1 MADSSPQQFDTIRE
15 AFCAVHRCPPE
26 AFEKK
31 VLWFGLHR
39 HAWLPAHW
47 MWWFERGYFVD
58 DIGAI
63 RHMGDARSEPE
74 LQRAIDDLENLK
86 LVERSIRRGTLALRV
101 SATRTIRL
109 LQPLVPLLK
118 PLPSQ
123 TEILRPTTNF
133 NPPAIGASARAG
145 GVAESGPRNEGTA
158 LTIRRLKRLHGD
170 VVAGRDWKLA
180 LADSGLEADR
190 VEALLSENS
199 EGRPELV
206 WLRRYLAEHRELE
219 QLREENDR
227 LKKALEALTR
237 KP

>member
-1 MADSSPQQFDTIRE
+1 MAEQPTQQFDTIRD
-15 AFCAVHRCPPE
+15 AFCAVHRCAPE

-74 LQRAIDDLENLK
+74 LQRASDDLENLK

-118 PLPSQ
+118 PLPSS
-123 TEILRPTTNF
+123 TELFRSPANF
-133 NPPAIGASARAG
+133 NTPAG
-145 GVAESGPRNEGTA
+145 GAFARVGTVAEAGPRNEGTA
-158 LTIRRLKRLHGD
+158 LTVRRLKRLHAD
-170 VVAGRDWKLA
+170 VVAGRDWHLA
-180 LADSGLEADR
+180 LGDSGLDAER
-190 VEALLSENS
+190 VDALLGENA
-199 EGRPELV
+199 EGRPDLV

-219 QLREENDR
+219 FLRTENDR
-227 LKKALEALTR
+227 LKKAVETLSQR
-237 KP
+237 G

>member
-1 MADSSPQQFDTIRE
+1 MADQSPQQFDTIRE
-15 AFCAVHRCPPE
+15 AFCAVHRCGPE
-26 AFEKK
+26 TFEKK

-47 MWWFERGYFVD
+47 MWWFERDYFVD
-58 DIGAI
+58 DLGAI

-123 TEILRPTTNF
+123 TEMIR
-133 NPPAIGASARAG
+133 PPANYNTPAG
-145 GVAESGPRNEGTA
+145 GAYARVGAAADPGPRNEGTA

-180 LADSGLEADR
+180 LGDSGLEADR
-190 VEALLSENS
+190 VDALLAENS

-206 WLRRYLAEHRELE
+206 WLRRYLTEHRELE
-219 QLREENDR
+219 LLREENDR

>member
-1 MADSSPQQFDTIRE
+1 MADQSPQQFDTIRE

-47 MWWFERGYFVD
+47 MWWFERDYFVD
-58 DIGAI
+58 DLGAI

-74 LQRAIDDLENLK
+74 LQRASDDLENLK
-86 LVERSIRRGTLALRV
+86 LVERSIRRGTLAIRV

-123 TEILRPTTNF
+123 TEILRP
-133 NPPAIGASARAG
+133 PANYNTPAG
-145 GVAESGPRNEGTA
+145 GAYARVGAAAEAGPRNEGTA
-158 LTIRRLKRLHGD
+158 LTIRRLKRLHAD

-190 VEALLSENS
+190 VDPLLADNA

-206 WLRRYLAEHRELE
+206 WLRQYLAEHRELLR
-219 QLREENDR
+219 LREENDR
-227 LKKALEALTR
+227 LKKALEALTQ
-237 KP
+237 KN

>member
-1 MADSSPQQFDTIRE
+1 MAEQPNQQFDTIRD
-15 AFCAVHRCPPE
+15 AFCAVHRCTPE

-63 RHMGDARSEPE
+63 RHMGDARSEAE
-74 LQRAIDDLENLK
+74 LQRAGDDLENLR
-86 LVERSIRRGTLALRV
+86 LVERGIRRGTLALRV
-101 SATRTIRL
+101 SSTRAIRL

-118 PLPSQ
+118 PLPPAPELVR
-123 TEILRPTTNF
+123 TPANF
-133 NPPAIGASARAG
+133 NTPAG
-145 GVAESGPRNEGTA
+145 GAFARVGTVAEGGPRNEGTA
-158 LTIRRLKRLHGD
+158 LTVRRLKRLHAD
-170 VVAGRDWKLA
+170 VVAGRDWHLA
-180 LADSGLEADR
+180 LSDSGLDAER
-190 VEALLSENS
+190 VDALLGNHA

-219 QLREENDR
+219 FLRAENDR
-227 LKKALEALTR
+227 LKKAVETLSQR
-237 KP
+237 G

>member
-1 MADSSPQQFDTIRE
+1 MADPSPQQFDTIRA
-15 AFCAVHRCPPE
+15 AFCAVHRCAPE

-86 LVERSIRRGTLALRV
+86 LVERSIRRGTLALCV
-101 SATRTIRL
+101 SATRSIRL

-123 TEILRPTTNF
+123 TEILRPLACF
-133 NPPAIGASARAG
+133 NPPAAGVPVRAVGA
-145 GVAESGPRNEGTA
+145 AEPGPRNEGTA

-180 LADSGLEADR
+180 LSDSGLGADR
-190 VEALLSENS
+190 VEVLLSENS

-206 WLRRYLAEHRELE
+206 WLRRYLSEHRELE

-227 LKKALEALTR
+227 LKKALESLTR